1 MHNKG
6 TYYTKYSVIAKY
18 RALNHMTDELTRL
31 SISMGYHIRRR
42 LSGVTA
48 WHTDVWEALFNKVY
62 GEHNMD
68 NEIQIF
74 DNAKLNAH
82 IRIVQIDG
90 EPWFVAKDV
99 CAILGT
105 QTRDIRK
112 VLDTEEVRV
121 LPSVDTIHT
130 GSNGGSDRVS
140 DRSNGG
146 SAPLIISESGLYV
159 LTLKSR
165 KPVAKPFRNWVTRE
179 VLPAIRKTGSYSKPE
194 VRALPPVPTIKEA
207 LQGWLDEVNAHEQ
220 TKLERDEAIRT
231 KAWISNKKTAS
242 AMGTAGALSREYN
255 KLAREHAELTEKY
268 EKLAREQEDIRRVHN
283 ISPAVLDIFSGIN
296 TAIERAERTKRSH

>member
-1 MHNKG
+1 MHHKG
-6 TYYTKYSVIAKY
+6 RYYSKYDVIAKY
-18 RALNHMTDELTRL
+18 RVLNHMTDELTRL
-31 SISMGYHIRRR
+31 SISMDYNIRRR
-42 LSGVTA
+42 CSGVTA
-48 WHTDVWEALFNKVY
+48 WHADVWAALYNNMY
-62 GEHNMD
+62 GGNNMN
-68 NEIQIF
+68 NEIQVF

-90 EPWFVAKDV
+90 EPWFVAKDICQV
-99 CAILGT
+99 LGT

-112 VLDTEEVRV
+112 ILDPEEIRE
-121 LPSVDTIHT
+121 LPSVDIIHT
-130 GSNGGSDRVS
+130 GSNGSSDKVS

-165 KPVAKPFRNWVTRE
+165 KPVAKPFQKWVTRE
-179 VLPAIRKTGSYSKPE
+179 VLPTIRKTGSYGQPKS
-194 VRALPPVPTIKEA
+194 ALPPVPTLKEA

-231 KAWISNKKTAS
+231 KAWINNKKTAS

-268 EKLAREQEDIRRVHN
+268 NKLSREQAEIRRVHN
-283 ISPAVLDIFSGIN
+283 ISPEVMEIFNGIN
-296 TAIERAERTKRSH
+296 LAIENAERKHNH